1 MGESGFYPWKG
12 KNIGRVRR
20 AASMENAADSRGG
33 ENRGAERG
41 NGGGTGDGWRGTGNG
56 TQGAKMDGCGR
67 DGEKKYSDAEMC
79 AMIRLFLCT
88 PEQLRRIADVW
99 DGNAPHYLEGTAACQ
114 WDLDGLGL
122 KVGEDVIRAVREL
135 SYKIELLDYVI
146 SEGANAA
153 VAEAKRRGMKNSF
166 IAVRM
171 QYAAERMRGQGVEV
185 RLHGRRM
192 QFFSTFPN
200 LDAGSGN
207 GGGTGDG
214 GGMV

>member
-1 MGESGFYPWKG
+1 
-12 KNIGRVRR
+12 
-20 AASMENAADSRGG
+20 MENAADSRGG

-41 NGGGTGDGWRGTGNG
+41 NGGGTGEGWRGTGNG
-56 TQGAKMDGCGR
+56 TQGAKMDGCGM
-67 DGEKKYSDAEMC
+67 DGGKKYSDAEMC

-99 DGNAPHYLEGTAACQ
+99 EGNAPHYMEGTAASQ

-135 SYKIELLDYVI
+135 SYKIQLLDYVI
-146 SEGANAA
+146 SEGANSA
-153 VAEAKRRGMKNSF
+153 VDEAKRHGRKNTF
-166 IAVRM
+166 IKVRLEYAV
-171 QYAAERMRGQGVEV
+171 EKMREHGVEV
-185 RLHGRRM
+185 ELLKRGM
-192 QFFSTFPN
+192 VFFSRFPKTG
-200 LDAGSGN
+200 AERGN